1 MLSESAPCFAGI
13 DGNSSVESVLLP
25 WLCGITSGNGADD
38 GGGGFARPCC
48 ICAAAG
54 RTPPSIMRRTT
65 VNPEKK
71 LRRMAGI
78 VVVISIRARLRG
90 DAHLSYDPI
99 CSRHEQ
105 AGHFSGSE
113 YRSSHS
119 LDEFAEAKFQAQR
132 CWVSREP

>member
-13 DGNSSVESVLLP
+13 DGNSSVEVVLP
-25 WLCGITSGNGADD
+25 WLCGITSGTGCDG

-54 RTPPSIMRRTT
+54 RTPASVMSRTT

-71 LRRMAGI
+71 LRRMDGI
-78 VVVISIRARLRG
+78 VVVISIRARRRG

-99 CSRHEQ
+99 CSCHEQ

-113 YRSSHS
+113 
-119 LDEFAEAKFQAQR
+119 
-132 CWVSREP
+132 